1 MTDVKWWNPRWVAS
15 ARKGPPRTSYCDI
28 VTAILVLSSLL
39 IAGRG
44 TPRTSTADTD
54 FPFTVAMRVIDS
66 TTVDVAIPGVGI
78 EQVRMIGID
87 PVGPVSSGQDTGCLV
102 DEAKRFIQTRMPAGS
117 PLLLV
122 ADPTQPDRDTDGRL
136 LRHVI
141 IDTDPNAAIV
151 PDAVPNPMVRAP
163 MSLAYLLVSGGY
175 ARVRALPNP
184 SIFTPQLRVAEDN
197 ARAEGAGVWSPGGC
211 GSSLTADGITVNPD
225 EQPAIDPKVLLPITV
240 PDFELPPA
248 VRAILGDSPAIGA
261 ALAPGRAAVATTIA
275 AANSSMATTFA
286 LLTAIPTI
294 AATRGE
300 SGQAEPL
307 TTVTPPPLRLPTP
320 DPPEE

>member
-1 MTDVKWWNPRWVAS
+1 MTDAKWWNRGWVAS
-15 ARKGPPRTSYCDI
+15 ARKRPPRLTRSDI
-28 VTAILVLSSLL
+28 LTVIVVLSSLL

-44 TPRTSTADTD
+44 TPRESTADTD
-54 FPFTVAMRVIDS
+54 FPFPVAMRVIDS

-87 PVGPVSSGQDTGCLV
+87 PVGPVLPGQDSGCLV

-117 PLLLV
+117 PLVLV
-122 ADPTQPDRDTDGRL
+122 ADPTQTDRDTDRRL

-141 IDTDPNAAIV
+141 IDTDPNAPIV
-151 PDAVPNPMVRAP
+151 PDAVPDPMVRAP

-211 GSSLTADGITVNPD
+211 GSSLAADGITVNPD
-225 EQPAIDPKVLLPITV
+225 GQAAIDPQVLLPITV
-240 PDFELPPA
+240 PELELPPA

-286 LLTAIPTI
+286 VLTAIPTI

-300 SGQAEPL
+300 PGQAEPL
-307 TTVTPPPLRLPTP
+307 TTVTPPPLPLPTP